1 MKRKIFGR
9 ISTLTALALIAAAV
23 LFLAAC
29 GQRSSNS
36 KSLSGGENPN
46 PVVTGPLNIVLTT
59 SSSTA
64 VVSGS
69 SGAGILL
76 DAYVTAGGAP
86 KTNLTTAGEDAQ
98 FTFSL
103 GIGSIVGVTNLNNG
117 HYTAKLTSEVI
128 GTSTVTAVVG
138 NYSSDSAPVA
148 FTAGPVN
155 SISILASKSTVAPD
169 GIDKSELTITLKDSF
184 GNNTDGTVTVAS
196 DLVGST
202 ITPPGAIATSNGV
215 ATVDFKSTVS
225 DVAHITAT
233 VTSVTPNITSNPPVS
248 IAVYTSYLGV
258 PDHIDAVVE
267 PPEISVK
274 ETGGISVS
282 KITISIYDYL
292 NNLIDDSQVL
302 NNVKVTILQ
311 GPNGGE
317 NIQGNIINQPVYLT
331 SHGGV
336 LEFALS
342 AGRYPG
348 AVTIEA
354 EVLLDAEGKTLSPT
368 VKQTIP
374 LVYIRSG
381 PPFSLVLQRE
391 NGIIDNNNGT
401 LTHNY
406 LGLVSDKWGN
416 DITDGTGVYFGQIVN
431 ILLYKKKGTVS
442 ADGTTFT
449 YAGIGDV
456 LKEGDTVV
464 ITDMIT
470 ALRGGFIVSSVTD
483 SNTVVFA
490 SPVSTKEIK
499 AGAPDAID
507 LVNADGSIDVEF
519 YAGNNDR
526 GGVFQGNLGG
536 GMSTTTDGIAFGGN
550 TYPGESDNCSV
561 DEFGAPVRSAHVN
574 QEVAIWAG
582 TEDETVYDALNNPI
596 KIRGIGD
603 AEIFRLSWVA
613 PTKLG
618 FLGPAEG
625 LIAGIPYDYSVYVSD
640 SAIPTGYPIPFL
652 PVGVSV
658 SGGELWWAGS
668 GETSATLVTDCEGKI
683 YFSYAIS
690 AAEAQVAVG
699 AGGTITVVKVK
710 Q

>member
-9 ISTLTALALIAAAV
+9 ISRLTALALIAAAV

-29 GQRSSNS
+29 GQRSSDS
-36 KSLSGGENPN
+36 KQLNGGQDPN
-46 PVVTGPLNIVLTT
+46 PIVTGPLNIVLTT
-59 SSSTA
+59 SASSA
-64 VVSGS
+64 VVSNS
-69 SGAGILL
+69 SGAGIIL
-76 DAYVTAGGAP
+76 DAYVTSGGAP
-86 KTNLTTAGEDAQ
+86 KTNLTTAGEEAQ

-117 HYTAKLTSEVI
+117 HYTAKLTSQVT
-128 GTSTVTAVVG
+128 GASTVSAVVG

-148 FTAGPVN
+148 FTAGVVS
-155 SISILASKSTVAPD
+155 SISILASKSTISPD
-169 GIDKSELTITLKDSF
+169 GIDTSVLTITLKDSF
-184 GNNTDGTVTVAS
+184 GNNTNGTVTVAS
-196 DLVGST
+196 DLAGST
-202 ITPPGAIATSNGV
+202 ITPPGSITTSNGV
-215 ATVDFKSTVS
+215 ATADFKSTVS

-233 VTSVTPNITSNPPVS
+233 VTSVTPNITSDPPVS
-248 IAVYTSYLGV
+248 IAVYTSFLGV
-258 PDHIDAVVE
+258 PDHIDAVVD

-274 ETGGISVS
+274 ETGGVSVS

-317 NIQGNIINQPVYLT
+317 NIQGNTINQPVYMT
-331 SHGGV
+331 STGGV

-354 EVLLDAEGKTLSPT
+354 EVLLDADGKALNPT

-416 DITDGTGVYFGQIVN
+416 DITDGTGVFFGQMVN
-431 ILLYKKKGTVS
+431 ILLYKKIGTVS
-442 ADGTTFT
+442 ADGKTFT
-449 YAGIGDV
+449 YPGIGNV
-456 LKEGDTVV
+456 LKEGDSVV

-470 ALRGGFIVSSVTD
+470 ALRGGFIVASVTNA
-483 SNTVVFA
+483 NTVVFA

-499 AGAPDAID
+499 AGVRDAIG

-536 GMSTTTDGIAFGGN
+536 GLSTTVDGIAFGGN
-550 TYPGESDNCSV
+550 TYTGYSDNCSV
-561 DEFGAPVRSAHVN
+561 DEFNDPVRSARVN
-574 QEVAIWAG
+574 QEVVIWAG

-603 AEIFRLSWVA
+603 AEVFKLSWVA
-613 PTKLG
+613 PTRLAL
-618 FLGPAEG
+618 LGPLEG
-625 LIAGIPYDYSVYVSD
+625 LTAGVGYFYSVYVSD
-640 SAIPTGYPIPFL
+640 SAQPTGYPVPFL

-658 SGGELWWAGS
+658 SGGELGSAGS
-668 GETSATLVTDCEGKI
+668 GQTAATIYTDCEGMI
-683 YFSYAIS
+683 YFTYAIS
-690 AAEAQVAVG
+690 AAEAQIAVG